1 MTTVINMPPSLDE
14 HSFEQIFDQ
23 LAPIPPDEKILLD
36 ARRTRWASPF
46 GLTALLTV
54 AQTRLERPSL
64 AVPENE
70 DTASYWSRASFFKHA
85 ENLYDISGRVP
96 RSRQASESSV
106 LLEVT
111 PVVHTQDVHT
121 VVENIQQRARA
132 ILQEKLHLQ
141 SKVTMRFTM
150 ALSEICQNV
159 IEHAGTGGWVAVQA
173 YKWQQRLGGRN
184 VVVIA
189 VCDAG
194 MGFRKSLESAQGPR
208 PHDRWGDSMALEETV
223 MKGVSRFRDPGRGQG
238 LAGVKRFI
246 GNWDGKFS
254 VRSGTSRL
262 AIIPEWDPGDEP
274 MKEGLAPFPGAQV
287 QITIPERMPDA

>member
-1 MTTVINMPPSLDE
+1 MTTIISVPPSLDDQ
-14 HSFEQIFDQ
+14 SFEQIFDQ
-23 LAPIPPDEKILLD
+23 LALIPPDEKVLLD

-54 AQTRLERPSL
+54 AQTRLERPGL

-70 DTASYWSRASFFKHA
+70 DTASYWGRASFFRHA

-121 VVENIQQRARA
+121 VVENIQQRART

-173 YKWQQRLGGRN
+173 YKWQQRLGGRS

-194 MGFRKSLESAQGPR
+194 MGFRKSLESAHGSER
-208 PHDRWGDSMALEETV
+208 DDRWGDRMALEETV
-223 MKGVSRFRDPGRGQG
+223 MRGASRFRDPGRGQG

-246 GNWDGKFS
+246 GNWQGKFS
-254 VRSGTSRL
+254 VRSGTARI
-262 AIIPEWDPGDEP
+262 AVVPEWDQDEP

>member
-1 MTTVINMPPSLDE
+1 MTTIISVPQSLDDQ
-14 HSFEQIFDQ
+14 SFEQIFDQ
-23 LAPIPPDEKILLD
+23 LAPLAPDEKILID
-36 ARRTRWASPF
+36 ARRTRWASPY
-46 GLTALLTV
+46 GLTGLLTV
-54 AQTRLERPSL
+54 AQTRLERPQF
-64 AVPENE
+64 AVPESD
-70 DTASYWSRASFFKHA
+70 DTASYWSRASFFRHA

-96 RSRQASESSV
+96 RARQTAESSV

-121 VVENIQQRARA
+121 VVENIQQRAQT
-132 ILQEKLHLQ
+132 ILQEKLNLQ

-173 YKWQQRLGGRN
+173 YKWQQRLGRN

-208 PHDRWGDSMALEETV
+208 PTDRWGDGMALEETV
-223 MKGVSRFRDPGRGQG
+223 MRGATRFRDPGRGQG

-246 GNWDGKFS
+246 GNWQGKFS
-254 VRSGTSRL
+254 VRSGTARI
-262 AIIPEWDPGDEP
+262 AVVPEWDNDEP
-274 MKEGLAPFPGAQV
+274 MKEDLAPFPGAQV
-287 QITIPERMPDA
+287 QITIPERMADA

>member
-1 MTTVINMPPSLDE
+1 VTTVIDVPHSLDDR
-14 HSFEQIFDQ
+14 SFEEIFDQ
-23 LAPIPPDEKILLD
+23 LAPLAPDEKILLD
-36 ARRTRWASPF
+36 ARRTRWASPY
-46 GLTALLTV
+46 GLTGLLTI
-54 AQTRLERPSL
+54 AQTRLERPAL
-64 AVPENE
+64 AVPEND

-85 ENLYDISGRVP
+85 EGLYDISGRVP
-96 RSRQASESSV
+96 RARQASESSV

-121 VVENIQQRARA
+121 VVENIQQRAQA
-132 ILQEKLHLQ
+132 ILSEKLHLE

-194 MGFRKSLESAQGPR
+194 MGFRKSLESSQGPR
-208 PHDRWGDSMALEETV
+208 PTDRWGDAMALEETV
-223 MKGVSRFRDPGRGQG
+223 MRGMTRFRDPGRGQG

-246 GNWDGKFS
+246 GNWQGKFS
-254 VRSGTSRL
+254 VRSGTARI
-262 AIIPEWDPGDEP
+262 AVVPQWDEDDP
-274 MKEGLAPFPGAQV
+274 MKENLAPFPGAQV

>member
-1 MTTVINMPPSLDE
+1 MTTIIIVPPSLDDQ
-14 HSFEQIFDQ
+14 SFEQIFDQ
-23 LAPIPPDEKILLD
+23 LALIPPDEKVLVD

-54 AQTRLERPSL
+54 AQTRLERPAL
-64 AVPENE
+64 AIPENE
-70 DTASYWSRASFFKHA
+70 DTASYWGRASFFRHA
-85 ENLYDISGRVP
+85 ESLYDISGRVP

-173 YKWQQRLGGRN
+173 YKWQQRLGGRS

-194 MGFRKSLESAQGPR
+194 MGFRKSLESAHGSER
-208 PHDRWGDSMALEETV
+208 DDRWGDRMALEET
-223 MKGVSRFRDPGRGQG
+223 MMRGVSRFRDPGRGQG

-246 GNWDGKFS
+246 GNWQGKFS
-254 VRSGTSRL
+254 VRSGTARI
-262 AIIPEWDPGDEP
+262 AIVPEWDQDEV
-274 MKEGLAPFPGAQV
+274 MREGLAPFPGAQV

>member
-1 MTTVINMPPSLDE
+1 MPQSLDD
-14 HSFEQIFDQ
+14 HSFELIFDQ
-23 LAPIPPDEKILLD
+23 LAKIPPDEKIFLD
-36 ARRTRWASPF
+36 ARRTRWSSPF
-46 GLTALLTV
+46 GLTALLAL
-54 AQTRLERPSL
+54 AQTRLERPGL
-64 AVPENE
+64 AVPEND

-85 ENLYDISGRVP
+85 ENLYDISGRLP
-96 RSRQASESSV
+96 RSRQASEKSV

-141 SKVTMRFTM
+141 SQVTMRFTM
-150 ALSEICQNV
+150 ALSEVCQNV
-159 IEHAGTGGWVAVQA
+159 IEHAGTGGWVAVQS
-173 YKWQQRLGGRN
+173 YNWQRRLGGRN

-194 MGFRKSLESAQGPR
+194 MGFRKSLESAQGFLA
-208 PHDRWGDSMALEETV
+208 HDRWGDRDALEDTV

-246 GNWDGKFS
+246 KNWDGKFS

-262 AIIPEWDPGDEP
+262 AIVPHWDEDSV
-274 MKEGLAPFPGAQV
+274 MREGLAPFPGAQV

>member
-1 MTTVINMPPSLDE
+1 MTTVIDVPHSLDDR
-14 HSFEQIFDQ
+14 SFEDIFDQ
-23 LAPIPPDEKILLD
+23 LAPLPPDEKILLD

-46 GLTALLTV
+46 GLTGLLTI
-54 AQTRLERPSL
+54 AQTRLERPTL
-64 AVPENE
+64 AVPEGE
-70 DTASYWSRASFFKHA
+70 DTASYWSRARFFKHA
-85 ENLYDISGRVP
+85 EGLYDINGRVP
-96 RSRQASESSV
+96 RARQASESSV

-121 VVENIQQRARA
+121 VVENIQQRAQT
-132 ILQEKLHLQ
+132 ILSEKLHLQ

-194 MGFRKSLESAQGPR
+194 MGFRKSLESSQGPR
-208 PHDRWGDSMALEETV
+208 PTDRWGDAMALEETV
-223 MKGVSRFRDPGRGQG
+223 MRGATRFRDPGRGQG
-238 LAGVKRFI
+238 LQGVKRFI
-246 GNWDGKFS
+246 GNWNGKLS
-254 VRSGTSRL
+254 VRSGTARI
-262 AIIPEWDPGDEP
+262 AIVPSWDEDDV
-274 MKEGLAPFPGAQV
+274 MKEDLSSFPGAQV

>member
-1 MTTVINMPPSLDE
+1 VTTIISVPQSLDD
-14 HSFEQIFDQ
+14 HTFEQIFDQ
-23 LAPIPPDEKILLD
+23 LASLPPDEKILVD

-46 GLTALLTV
+46 GLTGLLTI
-54 AQTRLERPSL
+54 AQTRLERPQF
-64 AVPENE
+64 AVPEND

-96 RSRQASESSV
+96 RSRQAAESSV

-121 VVENIQQRARA
+121 VVENIQQRAQT
-132 ILQEKLHLQ
+132 ILQEKLNLQ

-173 YKWQQRLGGRN
+173 YKWQQRLGRN

-208 PHDRWGDSMALEETV
+208 PTDRWGDGMALEETV
-223 MKGVSRFRDPGRGQG
+223 MRGATRFRDPGRGQG

-246 GNWDGKFS
+246 GNWQGKFS
-254 VRSGTSRL
+254 VRSGTARI
-262 AIIPEWDPGDEP
+262 AVVPEWDNDDP
-274 MKEGLAPFPGAQV
+274 MKEDLAPFPGAQV

>member
-1 MTTVINMPPSLDE
+1 MTNIIIVPFSLDE

-23 LAPIPPDEKILLD
+23 LAPLPPDARVLFD
-36 ARRTRWASPF
+36 ARKTRWASPF

-54 AQTRLERPSL
+54 AQTRLERPTL
-64 AVPENE
+64 AVPESE
-70 DTASYWSRASFFKHA
+70 DTASYWARAAFFRHA
-85 ENLYDISGRVP
+85 EGVYDLSGKIP
-96 RSRQASESSV
+96 RSRTGAESSV

-132 ILQEKLHLQ
+132 ILQEKLNLQ

-150 ALSEICQNV
+150 VLSEICQNV

-173 YKWQQRLGGRN
+173 YKWQQRLGRN
-184 VVVIA
+184 VVQIA

-194 MGFRKSLESAQGPR
+194 MGFRKSLESSPAHR
-208 PHDRWGDSMALEETV
+208 PDDRWGDRMALEETV
-223 MKGVSRFRDPGRGQG
+223 MRGMTRFRDPGRGQG
-238 LAGVKRFI
+238 IAGVKNFI
-246 GNWDGKFS
+246 GTWNGKLS
-254 VRSGTSRL
+254 VRSGTARI
-262 AIIPEWDPGDEP
+262 AVVPEWDQDEV

-287 QITIPERMPDA
+287 QITIPERMPDV

>member
-1 MTTVINMPPSLDE
+1 MTTVIDMPQSLDD

-23 LAPIPPDEKILLD
+23 LAPIPTDEKILLD

-46 GLTALLTV
+46 GLTALLTL

-194 MGFRKSLESAQGPR
+194 MGFRKSLESAQGQR

-262 AIIPEWDPGDEP
+262 AIIPPWDADEP

-287 QITIPERMPDA
+287 QITIPERMGDT